1 MLKTLRSRLLLS
13 YVTILLILL
22 VLVGFILLAF
32 LAARPLPTD
41 EITSDLTAVLLD
53 VRAVESI
60 RIEIRTWT
68 QSGMGMRARLGAYGQ
83 LLTDYLS
90 QLSAERGVRA
100 LLVSEDGEVRYDS
113 EGILASGAS
122 VRETERTPLVPPSR
136 IRLSGLY
143 KGRFVD
149 VDGSEW
155 LFVAQPLFPMA
166 EMMADPSYLLI
177 AAPVPR
183 ATLREVFRL
192 FGDTFFAPLA
202 KAGLVALVIAVGLSL
217 LIAGSVARPLQRMS
231 LAARRIASGDY
242 RQRVEVAGPREVRAL
257 ARSFNDMAERVATA
271 QQAQRD
277 FLANVSHD
285 LRTPL
290 TSIQGFSQAI
300 AEGVTSDPA
309 AAQRA
314 AQIIHDETARLHR
327 MVESLL
333 DLARLDAD
341 QVNMRRHPL
350 APGDLLRAVGAGF
363 SGQARDRQIDLRLVI
378 PPDLPRISGDGDRLA
393 QVFTNLLDNA
403 LKHTPPGG
411 TVTLSAA
418 PSDGGIVVTVRD
430 TGEGIPPDEIG
441 RIFER
446 FYQVD
451 KSRQRDRLDDGLGL
465 GLAIARQIVEAHG
478 GTIRAASAAGQGTTF
493 TVWLPLSRE

>member
-32 LAARPLPTD
+32 LRTRPLPTD
-41 EITSDLTAVLLD
+41 EITNDLTAVLLD
-53 VRAVESI
+53 VRALETI
-60 RIEIRTWT
+60 RLEFRMS
-68 QSGMGMRARLGAYGQ
+68 QGQGMGMRARLNAYGQ
-83 LLTDYLS
+83 LLTDYLGE
-90 QLSAERGVRA
+90 LSAERGVRA
-100 LLVSEDGEVRYDS
+100 LLVSENGEVRYDS
-113 EGILASGAS
+113 GGVLTSGDS

-136 IRLSGLY
+136 IRLNALS
-143 KGRFVD
+143 KGRFID
-149 VDGSEW
+149 ADGSQW
-155 LFVAQPLFPMA
+155 LFVAQPLFPMS
-166 EMMADPSYLLI
+166 EMRTDPSYLLI

-192 FGDTFFAPLA
+192 FGDTFFVPLA

-217 LIAGSVARPLQRMS
+217 LIAGSVAGHLQRMS
-231 LAARRIASGDY
+231 AAAQRIASGDY
-242 RQRVEVAGPREVRAL
+242 RQRVEVAGPREVRVL
-257 ARSFNDMAERVATA
+257 AHSFNDMAERVATA

-333 DLARLDAD
+333 DLARLDSS
-341 QVNMRRHPL
+341 QMNMRRDPVT
-350 APGDLLRAVGAGF
+350 PGDLLRAIGAGF
-363 SGQARDRQIDLRLVI
+363 SDRARARQISLRLIVPSNL
-378 PPDLPRISGDGDRLA
+378 PPVSGDGDRLA

-403 LKHTPPGG
+403 LKHTPSGG

-418 PSDGGIVVTVRD
+418 LADGGIVVSVRD
-430 TGEGIPPDEIG
+430 TGEGIPPDEIS

-451 KSRQRDRLDDGLGL
+451 KSRQRDRLEDGWGL

-478 GTIRAASAAGQGTTF
+478 GTIRADSRAGQGTTF
-493 TVWLPLSRE
+493 TVWLPLGRE

>member
-32 LAARPLPTD
+32 LRTRPLPTD
-41 EITSDLTAVLLD
+41 EITNDLTAVLLD
-53 VRAVESI
+53 VRAMETI
-60 RIEIRTWT
+60 RLEIGMGPE
-68 QSGMGMRARLGAYGQ
+68 QGMGMRARLRAYGQ

-90 QLSAERGVRA
+90 ELSAERGVRA
-100 LLVSEDGEVRYDS
+100 LLVSENGEVRYDS
-113 EGILASGAS
+113 EGILASGDS
-122 VRETERTPLVPPSR
+122 VREAERTPLVPPSR

-149 VDGSEW
+149 ADGSQW

-166 EMMADPSYLLI
+166 QMRADPSYLLI

-202 KAGLVALVIAVGLSL
+202 KAGLVALAIAVGLSL

-231 LAARRIASGDY
+231 AAARRIASGDY

-257 ARSFNDMAERVATA
+257 ASSFNDMTERVATA

-333 DLARLDAD
+333 DLARLDASQMD
-341 QVNMRRHPL
+341 MRRDPV
-350 APGDLLRAVGAGF
+350 APGDLLRAVGTGF
-363 SGQARDRQIDLRLVI
+363 SGQARERQIDLRLIVPHNL
-378 PPDLPRISGDGDRLA
+378 PPISGDGDRLA

-403 LKHTPPGG
+403 LKHTPFGG

-418 PSDGGIVVTVRD
+418 LADGGMVVTVRD
-430 TGEGIPPDEIG
+430 TGEGIPPGELS

-451 KSRQRDRLDDGLGL
+451 KSRQRDRPEDGWGL
-465 GLAIARQIVEAHG
+465 GLAIVRQIVEAHG
-478 GTIRAASAAGQGTTF
+478 GTIRADSTVGQGTTF
-493 TVWLPLSRE
+493 TVWLPLGQG

>member
-32 LAARPLPTD
+32 LRTRPLPTD
-41 EITSDLTAVLLD
+41 EITNDLTAVLLD
-53 VRAVESI
+53 VRAVETI
-60 RIEIRTWT
+60 RLEIGMAPE
-68 QSGMGMRARLGAYGQ
+68 QGMGMRARLRAYGQ

-90 QLSAERGVRA
+90 ELSAERGVRA
-100 LLVSEDGEVRYDS
+100 LLVSENGEVRYDS
-113 EGILASGAS
+113 EGILASGDS
-122 VRETERTPLVPPSR
+122 VREAERTPLVPPSR

-149 VDGSEW
+149 ADGSQW

-166 EMMADPSYLLI
+166 QMRADPSYLLI

-202 KAGLVALVIAVGLSL
+202 KAGLVALAIAVGLSL

-231 LAARRIASGDY
+231 AAARRIASGDY

-257 ARSFNDMAERVATA
+257 ASSFNDMTERVATA

-333 DLARLDAD
+333 DLARLDASQMD
-341 QVNMRRHPL
+341 MRRDPV
-350 APGDLLRAVGAGF
+350 APGDLLRAVGTGF
-363 SGQARDRQIDLRLVI
+363 SGRARERQIDLRLIVPHNL
-378 PPDLPRISGDGDRLA
+378 PPISGDGDRLA

-403 LKHTPPGG
+403 LKHTPSGG

-418 PSDGGIVVTVRD
+418 LADGGIAVTVRD
-430 TGEGIPPDEIG
+430 TGEGIPPGELS

-451 KSRQRDRLDDGLGL
+451 KSRQRDRPEDGWGL
-465 GLAIARQIVEAHG
+465 GLAIVRQIVEAHG
-478 GTIRAASAAGQGTTF
+478 GTIRAESTVGQGTTF
-493 TVWLPLSRE
+493 TVWLPLGQG